1 MDQIQDIP
9 YFVPFRNAL
18 QCITEVTTPLFC
30 TSLRTELIQI
40 LINLL
45 TFLQV
50 LLQQVYF
57 SSRFCFMKIGQ
68 VTPRILSKLG
78 VHYGSDKVLPPFKN
92 PHFYYLKLFVSEAFH
107 YFQIKV
113 MAQKNSDYFESY
125 GIIFMPDRQ

>member
-1 MDQIQDIP
+1 MHYGSDD
-9 YFVPFRNAL
+9 
-18 QCITEVTTPLFC
+18 T
-30 TSLRTELIQI
+30 
-40 LINLL
+40 
-45 TFLQV
+45 TFLYLITHRINSNIDQFAHIFASAFTTSV
-50 LLQQVYF
+50 LFF
-57 SSRFCFMKIGQ
+57 SFLFMKIGQ

-92 PHFYYLKLFVSEAFH
+92 PHFYYLKLFISEAFH